1 MNLSSLTFLRKMR
14 SPHRQFAVIGLGRF
28 GRAVCATLNNLG
40 YEVLAVDTNEIHVS
54 QALTDQIAAHAL
66 QLDTTQPSALRE
78 AGITDFDTVI
88 VAIGNYVE
96 ESIIT
101 TLNLKE
107 AGVKNVVAKA
117 SSEIHGKLLDRVGA
131 DHVVFPE
138 HEMGC
143 DLARSLT
150 SPGILDRF
158 EIDPNHCIAEII
170 VPQAFD
176 QKTIVDLDLRNRYEL
191 TLLAISQDN
200 EPDQFEI
207 NPSPVTRLK
216 AGGLMV
222 VIGSNKGLERL
233 PV

>member
-14 SPHRQFAVIGLGRF
+14 SPTRQFAVIGLGRF
-28 GRAVCATLNNLG
+28 GRAVCTTLHGLG
-40 YEVLAVDTNEIHVS
+40 FEVLAADEDERRVS
-54 QALTDQIAAHAL
+54 QALTDQIASHAV
-66 QLDTTQPSALRE
+66 QLDTTQPTALKE
-78 AGITDFDTVI
+78 SGITEFDTVI

-143 DLARSLT
+143 ELARSPPL
-150 SPGILDRF
+150 P
-158 EIDPNHCIAEII
+158 
-170 VPQAFD
+170 AFS
-176 QKTIVDLDLRNRYEL
+176 TALRSTPTTAL
-191 TLLAISQDN
+191 PKLLCPKPLIKKRS
-200 EPDQFEI
+200 
-207 NPSPVTRLK
+207 ST
-216 AGGLMV
+216 
-222 VIGSNKGLERL
+222 
-233 PV
+233 